1 MTLLE
6 HARHHN
12 TCWPGLRGDETPEIR
27 ALPWDKPS
35 PKQQR
40 REAIMGKLGTWGTVL
55 GVIGG
60 AVWLYASLR
69 ALGWI
74 GRKK

>member
-1 MTLLE
+1 V
-6 HARHHN
+6 AS
-12 TCWPGLRGDETPEIR
+12 GLGVSETPEIR

-35 PKQQR
+35 RKELR
-40 REAIMGKLGTWGTVL
+40 REAVMGKLGTWGTVL

-60 AVWLYASLR
+60 AVGLYASLR